1 MDTALW
7 IKITERFR
15 IQLLPELIAYAHRH
29 PTAKTVGEWPYVKG
43 EVALLFAT
51 LPDGFGRATELMNEL
66 IRQELAAQSLLVLG
80 NRTVRRLARA
90 IGLGRVRRAVQR
102 LPRMM
107 GIRSENAK

>member
-1 MDTALW
+1 
-7 IKITERFR
+7 
-15 IQLLPELIAYAHRH
+15 
-29 PTAKTVGEWPYVKG
+29 
-43 EVALLFAT
+43 
-51 LPDGFGRATELMNEL
+51 MNEL

-90 IGLGRVRRAVQR
+90 VGLGRVRRAVQR